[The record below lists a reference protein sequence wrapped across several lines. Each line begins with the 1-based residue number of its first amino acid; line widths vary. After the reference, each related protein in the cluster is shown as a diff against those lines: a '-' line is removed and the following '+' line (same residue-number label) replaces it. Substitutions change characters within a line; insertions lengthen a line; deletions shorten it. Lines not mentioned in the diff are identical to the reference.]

1 MTSPTANRYPM
12 DRFDGG
18 RAASAP
24 EEFGASVLRWIER
37 PRTIQP
43 SDDDTR
49 TLALAIMAL
58 TSAKD

>member
-1 MTSPTANRYPM
+1 MTAPNVTRYPM

-18 RAASAP
+18 RAANAP
-24 EEFGASVLRWIER
+24 EEFGASVLKWVER

-49 TLALAIMAL
+49 ALALAIMAL